1 MQLASCQD
9 DFLNAQST
17 NKQLSDQISLLETQ
31 LQKVC
36 QYHIY
41 TCIIVVTIATR

>member
-1 MQLASCQD
+1 MQLASSQD
-9 DFLNAQST
+9 NFLNAQST

-36 QYHIY
+36 QY
-41 TCIIVVTIATR
+41 IIFALVSMLLP